1 MKTILTILA
10 LAFLTTGNAQFIS
23 GDDAKHFAVGTLISG
38 GTYALVYGKTKKKS
52 KAFWYSLGTASLA
65 GLTKEIYDG
74 FIIDGRFDTG
84 ELVATFT
91 GGLVTSYTFNI
102 FTGKNKKKKQLAFIN

>member
-38 GTYALVYGKTKKKS
+38 GTYALVYGKTKKNQK
-52 KAFWYSLGTASLA
+52 
-65 GLTKEIYDG
+65 
-74 FIIDGRFDTG
+74 RFG
-84 ELVATFT
+84 IA
-91 GGLVTSYTFNI
+91 
-102 FTGKNKKKKQLAFIN
+102 